1 MKVVLLLT
9 AIILVSLI
17 PGCGS
22 SDTSLAIRPQIPVY
36 VTKAENVPLYKEFV
50 GQVYGYKD
58 IAIRARREGC
68 LEEIHFLEGS
78 RIPKGKLLY
87 TLESQ
92 PFEADEA
99 AKMSGL
105 AEAKTRLAKAESDL
119 NRYRPL
125 AAQNA
130 VSQSDL
136 DAAEA
141 NYDASVASVKAAE
154 ANLRA
159 SRIQLSYTKIYSPI
173 PGIIGK
179 TQAKVGDFVG
189 KNPNPVILNVVSRI
203 DTIIVQFFLSENQY
217 LAIARYLVGMKD
229 IDDEG
234 REKAKIQLILSDGSL
249 YEHEGKVD
257 FVDRGIDPTMG
268 TILVQ
273 ASFPNPQEII
283 RSGQYAKVKIEVLS
297 GENSILVPQR
307 CIMELQGQ
315 YQVYVVSDS
324 GMVELRQVKVGPKS
338 DNFWLIAEGL
348 SADEQVV
355 YEGLQKVRPGMLI
368 ESVIKKIEPVT
379 MQTGK

>member
-1 MKVVLLLT
+1 MKVVFFLT

-17 PGCGS
+17 SGCGS
-22 SDTSLAIRPQIPVY
+22 DDTSLAIRPKIPVY

-58 IAIRARREGC
+58 IAIRARLEGF

-105 AEAKTRLAKAESDL
+105 AEANTRLAKAESDL

-173 PGIIGK
+173 PGLIGK
-179 TQAKVGDFVG
+179 TQAKAGDFVG

-203 DTIIVQFFLSENQY
+203 DTILVQFFLTENQY
-217 LAIARYLVGMKD
+217 LSMARYFASRKD
-229 IDDEG
+229 IDDEDS
-234 REKAKIQLILSDGSL
+234 EKAKIQL
-249 YEHEGKVD
+249 
-257 FVDRGIDPTMG
+257 
-268 TILVQ
+268 
-273 ASFPNPQEII
+273 
-283 RSGQYAKVKIEVLS
+283 
-297 GENSILVPQR
+297 
-307 CIMELQGQ
+307 
-315 YQVYVVSDS
+315 
-324 GMVELRQVKVGPKS
+324 
-338 DNFWLIAEGL
+338 
-348 SADEQVV
+348 
-355 YEGLQKVRPGMLI
+355 
-368 ESVIKKIEPVT
+368 
-379 MQTGK
+379 

>member
-58 IAIRARREGC
+58 IAIRARLEGF

-203 DTIIVQFFLSENQY
+203 DTILVQFFLSENQY

>member
-1 MKVVLLLT
+1 MKVVLLLI

-17 PGCGS
+17 SGCGS
-22 SDTSLAIRPQIPVY
+22 NDASLAIRPKIPVY

-58 IAIRARREGC
+58 IAIRARLEGF
-68 LEEIHFLEGS
+68 LEEMHFLEGS

-141 NYDASVASVKAAE
+141 NYDASVSSVKAAE

-189 KNPNPVILNVVSRI
+189 KNPNPVILNVVSRL
-203 DTIIVQFFLSENQY
+203 DTILVQFFLTENQY
-217 LAIARYLVGMKD
+217 LAMARHFATMKD
-229 IDDEG
+229 IDHEG

-249 YEHEGKVD
+249 YKYAGKVD

-268 TILVQ
+268 AILVQ
-273 ASFPNPQEII
+273 ASFPNPDEII
-283 RSGQYAKVKIEVLS
+283 RPGQYAKVKIEVLS

-315 YQVYVVSDS
+315 YQVYVVNDS
-324 GMVELRQVKVGPKS
+324 GMVELRQVKVGPKA

-348 SADEQVV
+348 SENEQVV
-355 YEGLQKVRPGMLI
+355 YEGLQKIRPGMLI
-368 ESVIKKIEPVT
+368 ESVVEEIEPVT
-379 MQTGK
+379 KQTGK